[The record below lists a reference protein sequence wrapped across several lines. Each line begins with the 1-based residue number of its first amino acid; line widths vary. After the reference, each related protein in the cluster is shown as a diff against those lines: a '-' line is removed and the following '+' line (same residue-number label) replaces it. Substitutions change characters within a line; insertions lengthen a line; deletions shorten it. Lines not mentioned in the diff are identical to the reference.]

1 MARGH
6 QAAHRPVK
14 ASWAAV
20 DAHEMQKIRR
30 EPLSRCIVIVG
41 LGVLTLWALWALLY
55 ETTGLPG
62 LNYLSFGFVSLL
74 LGAILF
80 FASLVGYWRAS
91 AGGYPK
97 SDALAA
103 VIISVVTGLLPF
115 IALLEFADYS

>member
-1 MARGH
+1 M
-6 QAAHRPVK
+6 P
-14 ASWAAV
+14 
-20 DAHEMQKIRR
+20 KIRR
-30 EPLSRCIVIVG
+30 EPLSRRVLFVG
-41 LGVLTLWALWALLY
+41 LVVFALWAIWGLLY

-74 LGAILF
+74 VGAILF
-80 FASLVGYWRAS
+80 FASLIGYWRAS

-103 VIISVVTGLLPF
+103 TIISVATGLMPL